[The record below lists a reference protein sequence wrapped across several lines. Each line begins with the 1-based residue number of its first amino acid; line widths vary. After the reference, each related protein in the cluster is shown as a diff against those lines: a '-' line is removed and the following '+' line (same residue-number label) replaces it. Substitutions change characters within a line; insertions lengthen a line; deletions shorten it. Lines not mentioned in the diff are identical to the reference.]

1 MSSQLELAECGNMS
15 HCGLELDQ
23 VRSAVKRLRASSPRS
38 ALADLA
44 EAKLRAIENG
54 IWDSWRG
61 EAGSVGRRGTRED
74 RSPSLS
80 G

>member
-1 MSSQLELAECGNMS
+1 MTSQLEPGECENMT
-15 HCGLELDQ
+15 HCRLDLDQ

-54 IWDSWRG
+54 IRDPWRG
-61 EAGSVGRRGTRED
+61 EAESVGRRGTRED
-74 RSPSLS
+74 NSPSLS